1 VSYPPAATVGP
12 QRASVLDGYQHLGVH
27 KTGDT
32 SRTSTTT
39 LAADPHLSIAV
50 AANAVYALVIR
61 LAINAGATPDFRWDL
76 SAPAA
81 ATISDYSYLA
91 WGASSLHD
99 YGTLPLLSSVGVAV
113 GDGNVRPLT
122 LWGTLITAGTAGNL
136 ALRWAQNT
144 SSATATILKAGS
156 SIHPV
161 RIG

>member
-1 VSYPPAATVGP
+1 MSYPPAAVVGP
-12 QRASVLDGYQHLGVH
+12 QRASALDGYRHLGVY

-39 LAADPHLSIAV
+39 LTADPHLSIAV
-50 AANAVYALVIR
+50 AANAVYTLVIR
-61 LAINAGATPDFRWDL
+61 LAINAGATPDFKWDL
-76 SAPAA
+76 TAPGG

-91 WGASSLHD
+91 WGAVSLHD

-122 LWGTLITAGTAGNL
+122 LWGTLVTVGTAANL
-136 ALRWAQNT
+136 DLRWAQNT
-144 SSATATILKAGS
+144 SSGTATILKAGS
-156 SIHPV
+156 SLSLV